1 MGGGVPGGD
10 GAGVAG
16 AEVWDHVA
24 DGGFGGDHLGHFV
37 VEFGIFGD
45 AAADGGVLL
54 AE

>member
-1 MGGGVPGGD
+1 MGCRIPRSYC
-10 GAGVAG
+10 AGVAG
-16 AEVWDHVA
+16 GEVWDHVA

-37 VEFGIFGD
+37 VELGVFGD